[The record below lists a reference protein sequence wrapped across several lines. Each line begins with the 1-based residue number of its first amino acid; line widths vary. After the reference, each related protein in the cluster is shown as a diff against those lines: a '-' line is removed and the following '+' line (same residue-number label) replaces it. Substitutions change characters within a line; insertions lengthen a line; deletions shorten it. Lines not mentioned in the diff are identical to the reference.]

1 MEGGKYSSISTIF
14 EDGYKSPS
22 SIIILDNIEK
32 LIEYIKIG
40 PRFSNLILQTILV
53 YIKKLPP
60 KKGKKLLIIGTTSIA
75 SHLED
80 LGIVN
85 AFDRVIHVQNLSKEE
100 ILTVLG
106 NYECENEEKEK
117 IANLVQN
124 SPIKQLLF
132 LIDRAMQKSQK
143 LLYENFASKYRD
155 YVFK

>member
-60 KKGKKLLIIGTTSIA
+60 KKGKKLFIIGTTSIA

-85 AFDRVIHVQNLSKEE
+85 AFDRVIHVPNLSKEE

-143 LLYENFASKYRD
+143 LLYENFASEYRD
-155 YVFK
+155 YAFK